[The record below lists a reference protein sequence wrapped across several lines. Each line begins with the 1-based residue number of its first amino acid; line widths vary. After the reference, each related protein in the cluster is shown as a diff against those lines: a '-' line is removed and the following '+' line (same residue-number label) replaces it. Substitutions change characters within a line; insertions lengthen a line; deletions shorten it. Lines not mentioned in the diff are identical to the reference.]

1 MSIKQK
7 NKTAQTARKQPDLI
21 IARIIGEFKD
31 RTRAEIRKWRQALEL
46 TADISAPRLYLLQ
59 DLYDN
64 LKDDGHFISQVQLRK
79 AATLCS
85 PFSII
90 DRSTGEVNDEKT
102 KLFKTE
108 WFYNFMEDVLESAY
122 YGYTL
127 LELTDPLTM
136 LFTPVPRRNLVP
148 SRSLVL
154 TEVNADTGISYA
166 AGYENSLIH
175 VGKPGDLGLMANI
188 CGQLIWKRNAQ
199 QSWAD
204 FSEKYG
210 QPLLTATTN
219 KTSQQDIDKI
229 ENMLS
234 ALGEAAQAVLP
245 EGTTIDIKPFA
256 GSDAYQVYDKQIE
269 RINTEIGK
277 PITGGTMISDN
288 GSSRSQSE
296 VHERN
301 LDRKISAADHRIVT
315 FTVNGQL
322 LRIMQASGWDVN
334 PDTDEFIFDAGTSLQ
349 LKDYFEIV
357 TSLLD
362 KGYPIPTKWI
372 SKTFNIPITG
382 DPLSPAAPT
391 APTAPTAH
399 VASASTPRSAAALS
413 TPAPSSATAA
423 SPKPS
428 GGFLAN
434 FQ

>member
-1 MSIKQK
+1 MCATK
-7 NKTAQTARKQPDLI
+7 NKKTPQIAAKSTDTIVAKI
-21 IARIIGEFKD
+21 ISEFKD
-31 RTRAEIRKWRQALEL
+31 RTRAEIKKWRQALEL
-46 TADISAPRLYLLQ
+46 AGDITAPRLYLLQ

-64 LKDDGHFISQVQLRK
+64 LKDDGHYISQIELRK

-90 DRSTGEVNDEKT
+90 DRATGEVNEEKT

-108 WFYNFMEDVLESAY
+108 WFYNFMEDVLESPY

-127 LELTDPLTM
+127 LELVDPVAMTFAL
-136 LFTPVPRRNLVP
+136 VPRRNVVP
-148 SRSLVL
+148 VFSVVL
-154 TEVNADTGISYA
+154 SEVNASSGISYA
-166 AGYENSLIH
+166 TGYENTLIH
-175 VGKPGDLGLMANI
+175 IGKPTDLGLMANI

-199 QSWAD
+199 QSWAE
-204 FSEKYG
+204 FSERFG
-210 QPLLTATTN
+210 FPLITATTN
-219 KTSQQDIDKI
+219 KTSEKDLDKI
-229 ENMLS
+229 DSMLS

-245 EGTTIDIKPFA
+245 EGTTIDIKPFS
-256 GSDAYQVYDKQIE
+256 GGDSYLVYDKQIE

-301 LDRKISAADHRIVT
+301 LDDKIAAADQRIVT

-322 LRIMQASGWDVN
+322 LRIMQAAGWDVN
-334 PDTDEFIFDAGTSLQ
+334 PDTDEFIFDTSVRLS
-349 LKDYFEIV
+349 LKEYFDI
-357 TSLLD
+357 TAKLLE

-382 DPLSPAAPT
+382 EPVPPTPTPMALPAPGASTQHPPQQAAPVK
-391 APTAPTAH
+391 AQFGGA
-399 VASASTPRSAAALS
+399 
-413 TPAPSSATAA
+413 
-423 SPKPS
+423 
-428 GGFLAN
+428 GFLAN

>member
-1 MSIKQK
+1 MNTKRK
-7 NKTAQTARKQPDLI
+7 NKSVKTAAKQPDMI
-21 IARIIGEFKD
+21 VAKIVSEFKD

-46 TADISAPRLYLLQ
+46 AGDINTPRLYLIQ

-64 LKDDGHFISQVQLRK
+64 LKDDGHFISQVELRK

-90 DRSTGEVNDEKT
+90 DRATGEVNEEKT

-108 WFYNFMEDVLESAY
+108 WFYNFMEDVLESPY

-127 LELTDPLTM
+127 LELSDPVTM
-136 LFTPVPRRNLVP
+136 QFSLVPRRNLVP
-148 SRSLVL
+148 LFSMVL
-154 TEVNADTGISYA
+154 PEVNATTGISYA
-166 AGYENSLIH
+166 TGYENSLIH
-175 VGKPGDLGLMANI
+175 VGKPSDIGLMANI

-219 KTSQQDIDKI
+219 KTSQGDIDKI
-229 ENMLS
+229 ETMLS

-288 GSSRSQSE
+288 GASRSQSE

-301 LDRKISAADHRIVT
+301 LDEKIAAADQRIVT

-322 LRIMQASGWDVN
+322 LRIMQAVGWDVN
-334 PDTDEFIFDAGTSLQ
+334 PETDEFIFDTSVKLA

-357 TSLLD
+357 TRLLD

-382 DPLSPAAPT
+382 DPVAPVQT
-391 APTAPTAH
+391 ALPTGNK
-399 VASASTPRSAAALS
+399 SEG
-413 TPAPSSATAA
+413 
-423 SPKPS
+423 KP

>member
-1 MSIKQK
+1 MNTKRK
-7 NKTAQTARKQPDLI
+7 NKSVKTAAKQPDMI
-21 IARIIGEFKD
+21 VAKIVSEFKD

-46 TADISAPRLYLLQ
+46 AGDINTPRLYLIQ

-64 LKDDGHFISQVQLRK
+64 LKDDGHFISQVELRK

-90 DRSTGEVNDEKT
+90 DRATGEVNEEKT

-108 WFYNFMEDVLESAY
+108 WFYNFMEDVLESPY

-127 LELTDPLTM
+127 LELSDPVTM
-136 LFTPVPRRNLVP
+136 QFSLVPRRNLVP
-148 SRSLVL
+148 LFSMVL
-154 TEVNADTGISYA
+154 PEVNATTGISYA
-166 AGYENSLIH
+166 TGYENSLIH
-175 VGKPGDLGLMANI
+175 VGKPSDIGLMANI

-219 KTSQQDIDKI
+219 KTSQGDIDKI
-229 ENMLS
+229 ETMLS

-288 GSSRSQSE
+288 GASRSQSE

-301 LDRKISAADHRIVT
+301 LDEKIAAADQRIVT

-322 LRIMQASGWDVN
+322 LRIMQAVGWDVN
-334 PDTDEFIFDAGTSLQ
+334 PRNRRIHIRHKREAGT
-349 LKDYFEIV
+349 
-357 TSLLD
+357 
-362 KGYPIPTKWI
+362 
-372 SKTFNIPITG
+372 
-382 DPLSPAAPT
+382 
-391 APTAPTAH
+391 
-399 VASASTPRSAAALS
+399 
-413 TPAPSSATAA
+413 
-423 SPKPS
+423 
-428 GGFLAN
+428 
-434 FQ
+434 